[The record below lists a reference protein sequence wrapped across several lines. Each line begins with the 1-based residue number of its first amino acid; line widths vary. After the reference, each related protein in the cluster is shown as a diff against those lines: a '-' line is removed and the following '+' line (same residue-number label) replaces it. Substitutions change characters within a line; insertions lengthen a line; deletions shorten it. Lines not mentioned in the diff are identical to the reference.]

1 MSIIKAQIAKLE
13 KGLDNPAVNEGMKVG
28 MRKRIAVL
36 KVDLEKEEAKE
47 KEKPE
52 PKEKKPSR
60 GRKAG
65 TKNGGKKEK
74 PKKVKKEKPEKV
86 KLAAKKNEDGTHP
99 DCEELD
105 RRYEARLKA
114 SKDAAKK
121 HKTEPLFSPVV
132 SGIVGSV
139 TKAVKNTSAIEI
151 KDDPKKKIK
160 QFESLVK
167 KGREFL
173 HEFKAVMG
181 EDFKESI
188 IDKEFKDLEKLIE
201 TLEKKYATA

>member
-13 KGLDNPAVNEGMKVG
+13 KGLDNPAVNEGMKAG

-36 KVDLEKEEAKE
+36 KADLEKEEAKE

-52 PKEKKPSR
+52 PKEKKTSR

-65 TKNGGKKEK
+65 TKNGDKKEK
-74 PKKVKKEKPEKV
+74 PKKVKKEKPAKV
-86 KLAAKKNEDGTHP
+86 KLVAKKKDDGAEPTCDDLLERFHA
-99 DCEELD
+99 
-105 RRYEARLKA
+105 RRKA
-114 SKDAAKK
+114 SKEAAKK
-121 HKTEPLFSPVV
+121 HKTEPVFTPVA
-132 SGIVGSV
+132 SHVGDAIA
-139 TKAVKNTSAIEI
+139 KAIKNTPAIEI

-173 HEFKAVMG
+173 HEFKSVMG
-181 EDFKESI
+181 EDFKESA